1 MPAVTAAPDLAARLA
16 PLTLPEAV
24 GGVRTLGDLWADTP
38 VVLVHLRHF
47 G

>member
-1 MPAVTAAPDLAARLA
+1 MPAVIAAPDLAARLSR
-16 PLTLPEAV
+16 LTLPEAM
-24 GGVRTLGDLWADTP
+24 GGVRALGGLWADKP